1 MVYLILAVFC
11 SAMVSILMRL
21 SEGKIRNNVGMLL
34 MNYLMCT
41 LLGMGYVGFDL
52 YPQTQGLPFATR
64 LGMVNGVLYLA
75 SFLLLQRNVK
85 TNGVVLSS
93 TFMKLRLLVPMAV
106 SVCFFGE
113 PPGLVQSLGFVI
125 AVAAIILI
133 NYAPGQSAG
142 NKWGLILLLLGGG
155 MADAMS
161 KIFEQLGNPA
171 LADHFLLYTFLVALI
186 LCALLNVFGKKGKV
200 GQWEAFFGLVIG
212 IPNFLSSKFLLRAL
226 KDVAAVIA
234 YPVYSVAGILLVTL
248 AGVVFFRERLEKR
261 QWLALGLILT
271 ALVLL
276 NL

>member
-93 TFMKLRLLVPMAV
+93 TFMKLGLLVTMAV

-113 PPGLVQSLGFVI
+113 KPGIVQSLGFVI

-212 IPNFLSSKFLLRAL
+212 IPHFLSSKFLLRAL
-226 KDVAAVIA
+226 KDVAAVIS

>member
-93 TFMKLRLLVPMAV
+93 TFMKLGLLVTMAV

-113 PPGLVQSLGFVI
+113 QPGLVQSLGFVI

-142 NKWGLILLLLGGG
+142 NKWGLILLLLGGA

-186 LCALLNVFGKKGKV
+186 LCALLNAFGKKGKV

>member
-1 MVYLILAVFC
+1 MKKIVGSRWNLFVLILA
-11 SAMVSILMRL
+11 A
-21 SEGKIRNNVGMLL
+21 
-34 MNYLMCT
+34 
-41 LLGMGYVGFDL
+41 
-52 YPQTQGLPFATR
+52 
-64 LGMVNGVLYLA
+64 
-75 SFLLLQRNVK
+75 
-85 TNGVVLSS
+85 
-93 TFMKLRLLVPMAV
+93 
-106 SVCFFGE
+106 
-113 PPGLVQSLGFVI
+113 GLVLTGLG
-125 AVAAIILI
+125 AAFDAFRDFD
-133 NYAPGQSAG
+133 YAAFRQTEQSALTELFRVSAL
-142 NKWGLILLLLGGG
+142 KLLLGGG

-248 AGVVFFRERLEKR
+248 AGLVFFRERLEKR